1 MGTLN
6 ETHDPALRS
15 WVASANA
22 NDTDFPIQNLPLAV
36 FRRRGSREAFRGGV
50 AIGTQI
56 VDLAAAV
63 ERGAFG
69 GVSGPVPGGEAAR
82 AAQAA
87 AGDSLNALMALGP
100 AAWSALRLSLSRALR
115 EGATAQPLLDSCL
128 VPQADAE
135 YTLPAR
141 IGDYTDFYT
150 GIHHATTVGKLFR
163 PDHPLL
169 PNYKWVPIGYH
180 GRSSSIVVS
189 GTPVRRPLGQTKGAA
204 DTPQFGPSQRLD
216 YELELG
222 FLIGTGNALGEPVAI
237 EEAEAHL
244 FGVALFNDWSARDI
258 QPWEYQPLGPFLSKN
273 FGSTLAPWVVT
284 MEALAPFRAP
294 LARPAGD
301 PEPLPYLDGR
311 QDRAQGALDI
321 TLEAWLQTAQMREAG
336 LAAVRLTRGN
346 AREAAYWTPA
356 QLVAHHTVGGCNLQP
371 GDLFGSGTLS
381 GPAADQAGSL
391 LELTQGG
398 KQPITLPNGE
408 TRSFLAD
415 GDTLIL
421 RGSCE
426 RAGARRIG
434 FGPCS
439 ATVLRAPAVRP

>member
-1 MGTLN
+1 MTTLN

-15 WVASANA
+15 WVESANA
-22 NDTDFPIQNLPLAV
+22 ADTEFPIQNLPLAV
-36 FRRRGSREAFRGGV
+36 FRRRGRSEAFRGGV
-50 AIGTQI
+50 AIGTQV
-56 VDLAAAV
+56 VDLSAAV
-63 ERGAFG
+63 ESGVFG
-69 GVSGPVPGGEAAR
+69 LDAAR

-100 AAWSALRLSLSRALR
+100 AAWSMLRLALSRALR
-115 EGATAQPLLDSCL
+115 EGAPAQRLLEPCL
-128 VPQADAE
+128 VAQTDAE

-163 PDHPLL
+163 PDNPLL

-180 GRSSSIVVS
+180 GRASSIVVS
-189 GTPVRRPLGQTKGAA
+189 GTPIRRPLGQTKGAA
-204 DTPQFGPSQRLD
+204 ETPQFGPSQRLD

-222 FLIGTGNALGEPVAI
+222 FLIGTGNALGEPIAI
-237 EEAEAHL
+237 EDAEQHL

-273 FGSTLAPWVVT
+273 FGSTLSPWMVT

-294 LARPAGD
+294 LVRPVGD
-301 PEPLPYLDGR
+301 PEPLRYLNAAEN
-311 QDRAQGALDI
+311 RARGALDI
-321 TLEAWLQTAQMREAG
+321 ELEVWLQTAAMREAG
-336 LAAVRLTRGN
+336 QPAVRLTRGN

-356 QLVAHHTVGGCNLQP
+356 QLVAHHTAGGCNLQP

-381 GPAADQAGSL
+381 GPGPDQAGSM

-408 TRSFLAD
+408 IRSFLAD
-415 GDTLIL
+415 GDTLSL
-421 RGSCE
+421 RGFCE
-426 RAGARRIG
+426 RVGARRIG
-434 FGPCS
+434 FGTCS
-439 ATVLRAPAVRP
+439 ATVLPAPAER